1 MMRRAAIGVRAHSG
15 WGALV
20 AVAGGAGEV
29 EVIERRRVVIADAS
43 VPGAKQPFHYAE
55 KLGIPEAE
63 KHLANCTASTQRL
76 ASAAVRDV
84 LRELQGREFRV
95 VGGAILTASGRTLPP
110 LPQILASHA
119 LIHTAEGEFF
129 RKAFRDALE
138 HLKIHVT
145 ALPERELEARSK
157 AAFGMQAAHVRRK
170 IEGLGRSLG
179 PPWTQDQ
186 KFAALAAAVVL
197 D

>member
-1 MMRRAAIGVRAHSG
+1 MRRAAIGVRAHSG

-20 AVAGGAGEV
+20 AVAGAAGEF
-29 EVIERRRVVIADAS
+29 EVIERRRVVIAGANA
-43 VPGAKQPFHYAE
+43 PGAKQPFHYAE
-55 KLGIPEAE
+55 RLGLPEAE

-76 ASAAVRDV
+76 ASAAIREV

-129 RKAFRDALE
+129 RKAFRDAFE
-138 HLKIHVT
+138 ASQIRVT
-145 ALPERELEARSK
+145 ALPERDLDARAK
-157 AAFGMQAAHVRRK
+157 AAFGMRAARVRQK

-186 KFAALAAAVVL
+186 KFAALAAAMLL